1 MLLPV
6 CDAGGRSAVL
16 QLMEKMYTL
25 NVYTFSLPFLP
36 VVVEHTAIDSAPTA
50 AASGGARE
58 C

>member
-1 MLLPV
+1 MQ
-6 CDAGGRSAVL
+6 GGRSAVL